1 MPILATATGSFFAG
15 RRASAFS
22 GTAWAPTDLGIN
34 LRMWVN
40 PSDTS
45 TTTFQSGSNALLS
58 ISDASGVGTTIN
70 INNTPQQG
78 TEDNKEIIVFDHG
91 SNEYLST
98 GSFAIAA
105 NGNHWAAFAGTIATP
120 DNSKDSIWSF
130 DTTQS
135 PARDYAISSG
145 NASQFDGELDLDG
158 LSTNRI
164 SSNAGNL
171 INFTA
176 QTPIQPN
183 TNFLILC
190 YFDKSHGEIG
200 VRVNGSNAFTPE
212 TDYDNSIR
220 TTAGMNIFRNRGS
233 QSFGGKM
240 FEFMVSQGQPGIGSG
255 NKMYIEQAEGY
266 LAHKWGMTSLL
277 PVSHPYKNTAP
288 TG

>member
-1 MPILATATGSFFAG
+1 MAFIGTVTGSFKAG

-22 GTAWAPTDLGIN
+22 GTAWAPTNLGN
-34 LRMWVN
+34 DLRMWVN

-45 TTTFQSGSNALLS
+45 TTTFQSGSNALTS
-58 ISDASGVGTTIN
+58 ITDASGVGTTIN

-78 TEDNKEIIVFDHG
+78 TEDNKEIVVFDHS

-105 NGNHWAAFAGTIATP
+105 NGNHWSAFAGTIATP
-120 DNSKDSIWSF
+120 DNTKDSIWSF

-135 PARDYAISSG
+135 PARDYAISAG

-171 INFTA
+171 INFTSG
-176 QTPIQPN
+176 TPIQPN

-190 YFDKSHGEIG
+190 YFDKTGSEIG

-212 TDYDNSIR
+212 TDYDNSLR
-220 TTAGMNIFRNRGS
+220 TTAAMNIFRNRGS

-240 FEFMVSQGQPGIGSG
+240 FEFMVSQGQPGTGG
-255 NKMYIEQAEGY
+255 GDKTYIEQAEGY

-277 PVSHPYKNTAP
+277 PVSHPYKSVAP
-288 TG
+288 

>member
-1 MPILATATGSFFAG
+1 MPFVSSTTGSFFSG
-15 RRASAFS
+15 RRASAF
-22 GTAWAPTDLGIN
+22 GTPYNPSVNIPN
-34 LRMWVN
+34 LSLWLD

-45 TTTFQSGSNALLS
+45 TTTYSGTNLTS
-58 ISDASGVGTTIN
+58 ITDKTGTATMSIT
-70 INNTPQQG
+70 NTPSKG
-78 TEDNKEIIVFDHG
+78 TSNGLETIVFDQ
-91 SNEYLST
+91 SFNEYLSSDT
-98 GSFAIAA
+98 TTQAVS
-105 NGNHWAAFAGTIATP
+105 GNHWALFIGQIATP
-120 DNSKDSIWSF
+120 NNTKDSIWSF
-130 DTTQS
+130 ETNQS
-135 PARDYAISSG
+135 PKRDYAVSAS
-145 NASQFDGELDLDG
+145 NASAFEGEVELDG
-158 LSTNRI
+158 LSSNRI
-164 SSNAGNL
+164 SRNAGNL
-171 INFTA
+171 IEFTA

-233 QSFGGKM
+233 QSYGGKM

-255 NKMYIEQAEGY
+255 NKMYIEKAEGY
-266 LAHKWGMTSLL
+266 LAHKWGMTSSL